1 VSKRLIVPAALLVFL
16 GLAVWVTAKRDDGG
30 VRVQAGGPS
39 STDADTTTTQTPVTT
54 STTEAPT
61 TAPTTSTT
69 VTPVTEPTT
78 TIAPDPTTTEPQP
91 QTPPSTAAPQVAAQE
106 VPQAAPVAVAD
117 PGVRATRSGPT
128 CTTDPEYCNPPTTPD
143 PPARTP
149 WASCEQW
156 HDLAA
161 AVGWPESDG
170 HTLSFV
176 LQRESGCNPNAHNP
190 SGATGLMQIIGGCA
204 PYGSCYDP
212 EANLRRG
219 LDMRR
224 ERGWQPWQVCGFRRN
239 C

>member
-1 VSKRLIVPAALLVFL
+1 MTNTTRRAVACLVGLALL
-16 GLAVWVTAKRDDGG
+16 GLLVAIVLPK
-30 VRVQAGGPS
+30 QS
-39 STDADTTTTQTPVTT
+39 STEVVTGDDTTQTTPGTTAPATTAVPETTTAASTTTTVAPATT
-54 STTEAPT
+54 VVETTVPPT
-61 TAPTTSTT
+61 TVAPEPPTS
-69 VTPVTEPTT
+69 EP
-78 TIAPDPTTTEPQP
+78 APPTM
-91 QTPPSTAAPQVAAQE
+91 AAAAVE
-106 VPQAAPVAVAD
+106 PQAAPIPEAVQPEQPQGA
-117 PGVRATRSGPT
+117 VRVETGKCVSDEATCHPPSSEARAEWAT
-128 CTTDPEYCNPPTTPD
+128 CE
-143 PPARTP
+143 
-149 WASCEQW
+149 EW

-176 LQRESGCNPNAHNP
+176 ISRESGCNPNAHNP